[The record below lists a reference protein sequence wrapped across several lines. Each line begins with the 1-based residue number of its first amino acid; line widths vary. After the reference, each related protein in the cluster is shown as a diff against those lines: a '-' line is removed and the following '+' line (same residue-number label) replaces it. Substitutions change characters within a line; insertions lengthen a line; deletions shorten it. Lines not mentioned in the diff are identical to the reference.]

1 MKSSWSNKLVQGS
14 KLYWSLPFNK
24 DYLPC
29 IILKHS
35 KNLIYFN
42 YLNENNRQ
50 LTKSCLKI
58 GPYTIE
64 NYLSQR
70 YKTLMFNVTVIPQ

>member
-1 MKSSWSNKLVQGS
+1 
-14 KLYWSLPFNK
+14 
-24 DYLPC
+24 
-29 IILKHS
+29 
-35 KNLIYFN
+35 
-42 YLNENNRQ
+42 

-58 GPYTIE
+58 WPYTIE